1 MEKECE
7 SFEVEFA
14 ELRMYLVKL
23 LHADMSCAVI
33 SSAEAFLDFN
43 MLRVIAGLL
52 LCRLCFLVELRRRK
66 KRFFKFWRVANDL

>member
-1 MEKECE
+1 MEEQCE

-23 LHADMSCAVI
+23 LYADMSCAVV
-33 SSAEAFLDFN
+33 SSAEAFLDFYV
-43 MLRVIAGLL
+43 LRVFTGLS
-52 LCRLCFLVELRRRK
+52 RLRFLVELRGGK